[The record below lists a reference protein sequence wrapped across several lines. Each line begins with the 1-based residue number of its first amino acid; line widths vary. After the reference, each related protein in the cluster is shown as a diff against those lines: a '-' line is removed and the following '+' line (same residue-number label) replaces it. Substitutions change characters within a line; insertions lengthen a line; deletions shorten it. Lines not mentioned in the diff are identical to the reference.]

1 MVGAPVE
8 VYEGQQDH
16 IMKVLVLK
24 EMYSSSVGA
33 IVMTDNISNDRA
45 NLLWWLSEF
54 GLEPT
59 ESSVVLLTDAEEA
72 VKSFVMGCTD
82 KHNFLIRRAS
92 PQGHESVG
100 GVERG
105 NRLIREQLAAL
116 QSEYQG
122 LGSSLVFR
130 RDILQFLLNFIC
142 MSHNSHGKAHSG
154 DRAPREIVSG
164 RKLPQQE
171 FPFFG
176 SKVHV
181 EVPEPIRKLCP
192 NMTRFIDGT
201 FLHFQFNPL
210 GSVV

>member
-1 MVGAPVE
+1 MVGETVE

-16 IMKVLVLK
+16 TMKVLVLK

-33 IVMTDNISNDRA
+33 VVMTDNISNDRA
-45 NLLWWLSEF
+45 SLLRWLSEF
-54 GLEPT
+54 GLEST

-72 VKSFVMGCTD
+72 VKSFVTGCTD
-82 KHNFLIRRAS
+82 KYNFLIRRAS

-100 GVERG
+100 GVELG
-105 NRLIREQLAAL
+105 NRLIREQLATL

-122 LGSSLVFR
+122 LGYSLVFR
-130 RDILQFLLNFIC
+130 RDILQLLLNFIC
-142 MSHNSHGKAHSG
+142 MSHNCHGRAHSG

-171 FPFFG
+171 FALFG

-181 EVPEPIRKLCP
+181 EVPESIRKL
-192 NMTRFIDGT
+192 
-201 FLHFQFNPL
+201 
-210 GSVV
+210 